1 MGHRRQVDIIKA
13 QATVTTVGNQRQVD
27 IVRVAKAQTTV
38 MAELGT
44 KSR

>member
-1 MGHRRQVDIIKA
+1 MFLVAKAQTAVMTVGNPRQVD
-13 QATVTTVGNQRQVD
+13 T
-27 IVRVAKAQTTV
+27 VRVAKAQTTV